1 MPGTRAPWGRSGDD
15 LYMLYTGGTTGM
27 PKGVMWRQDD
37 LFARLI
43 DGGVR
48 HYDVNGGLEGVRDAL
63 SASPG
68 GATLM
73 PACPLM
79 HGTGAFTAYTVLA
92 EGGRVVPPRV
102 QEVRPGRAPRHGRAR
117 KVNGLVIVG
126 DPFSRPL
133 LAALDADPGR
143 WDLSS
148 LMMVISS
155 GAMWSEPVK
164 QELLAHHP
172 GMLLVDAF
180 SSSEALGMGVSVSG
194 GGSAAKTASFT
205 LGPDVKVLTEDG
217 RRGRARLRRSGCARA
232 GRAQSPRATTRTR
245 RSPTRT
251 FKEIDGVRYS
261 IPGDYAQVDA
271 DGTIHLLGRGS
282 VCINSGGEKIFPEEV
297 EEALKTHASVR
308 DAVVV
313 GIPHPTYGEQI
324 IAVVELIDGIRPVR
338 SSVPEAELI
347 EHVKEPVGLTTRR
360 RGGCGRV
367 DDRAG
372 AQRQGRLQAAPG
384 RIDGGAGERRRRVDG
399 LGTCLPRL
407 TDVRRPGRRH
417 AGRAG
422 VATFRGGPS
431 VRAPGRPGRARPR
444 RSRWWCRRSSC
455 WRATTVW
462 LHLVRANPVF
472 GALSE
477 DPRVVLSVAD
487 DWAFVPSEWKAIGT
501 EDPGLGIPTTYY
513 GAVQLLGQAHVHDER
528 TAPGGVAE
536 ILRRQLST
544 FQPEVPVADPAEAH
558 TAKLLGHPRDR
569 DPGVAGPRQV
579 QVRRERGRRASA
591 GGGGAVERRGAPG
604 DEAAAEHVLRRLE
617 AERVGVKGALLAALA
632 RLSSVCR
639 HLLLG
644 GTHAVITHDA
654 GERGEP
660 RLALVDPGL
669 GHPAAPFG
677 VLELVAPVGHLE
689 GS

>member
-1 MPGTRAPWGRSGDD
+1 MTDWNYADVWETVADVQPSSAAVVQGSRTLPWEEFDRGADGIAQFLLDLDVVRQDKVALYLYNSPEYLQTTYAAMKIGLVPVNTNYRYGDDELSYLWDNADAVAVVFHGTFADRIERILDRVPRVKGWLWVDDGAGPCPDWATPYEDAVKSAVERTRAPWGRSGDD

-48 HYDVNGGLEGVRDAL
+48 HYDVNAGLEGVRTAL

-68 GATLM
+68 GVTLM

-79 HGTGAFTAYTVLA
+79 HGTGAFTAHTVLA
-92 EGGRVVPPRV
+92 EGGRVCLLESKKYDPVELLDTVER
-102 QEVRPGRAPRHGRAR
+102 E

-133 LAALDADPGR
+133 LTALDANPGR

-217 RRGRARLRRSGCARA
+217 RHVEPGSDEVGVLALGGRNPLGYYKDTEKSD
-232 GRAQSPRATTRTR
+232 
-245 RSPTRT
+245 RT

-313 GIPHPTYGEQI
+313 GIPHETYGEQI
-324 IAVVELIDGIRPVR
+324 VAVVEPAEGMSTESLSETELIDYVKGRLASYKAPRRVR
-338 SSVPEAELI
+338 SVPTI
-347 EHVKEPVGLTTRR
+347 
-360 RGGCGRV
+360 
-367 DDRAG
+367 
-372 AQRQGRLQAAPG
+372 
-384 RIDGGAGERRRRVDG
+384 
-399 LGTCLPRL
+399 
-407 TDVRRPGRRH
+407 
-417 AGRAG
+417 GRAPNG
-422 VATFRGGPS
+422 KVDYKRH
-431 VRAPGRPGRARPR
+431 RAE
-444 RSRWWCRRSSC
+444 SI
-455 WRATTVW
+455 
-462 LHLVRANPVF
+462 
-472 GALSE
+472 E
-477 DPRVVLSVAD
+477 
-487 DWAFVPSEWKAIGT
+487 E
-501 EDPGLGIPTTYY
+501 LG
-513 GAVQLLGQAHVHDER
+513 
-528 TAPGGVAE
+528 
-536 ILRRQLST
+536 
-544 FQPEVPVADPAEAH
+544 
-558 TAKLLGHPRDR
+558 
-569 DPGVAGPRQV
+569 
-579 QVRRERGRRASA
+579 
-591 GGGGAVERRGAPG
+591 
-604 DEAAAEHVLRRLE
+604 AAA
-617 AERVGVKGALLAALA
+617 
-632 RLSSVCR
+632 
-639 HLLLG
+639 
-644 GTHAVITHDA
+644 A
-654 GERGEP
+654 G
-660 RLALVDPGL
+660 
-669 GHPAAPFG
+669 
-677 VLELVAPVGHLE
+677 
-689 GS
+689 